1 MDNEHLCLANTEN
14 VSFLPFHSLVAAA
27 APLRSWEDRRTLAI
41 WNADAGCY
49 DSEVGWP
56 AATNAS
62 VTRVVCLPARCGSEA
77 TCEAL
82 GMSGDCVMVEQLQHA
97 LEEPSALEA
106 ASASLRG
113 SVEQA
118 ARAANTSSLI
128 CTQLADEQ
136 NTTAATVLQAQR
148 AVWRWSAG
156 SARSAGQAAA
166 QQLAQHV
173 ASQLQ
178 SVRGERLP
186 VLSRLMEGNAALSTW
201 SGLQSLIDSKR
212 SVLNTLIGCAANTS
226 ACNAS
231 GTSEQLAAQTFLQE
245 AHSLL
250 SQLPLDG
257 ELGSGR
263 LELLQLELEL
273 VAQVAS
279 ATLWLYYAIAATRMH
294 TAIDGHW
301 QVRAAST
308 CPHSH

>member
-1 MDNEHLCLANTEN
+1 MGSVHIGLIHLARGRRERSREEVEEGRL
-14 VSFLPFHSLVAAA
+14 AAA
-27 APLRSWEDRRTLAI
+27 IGADESDARVHGELKVELRE
-41 WNADAGCY
+41 
-49 DSEVGWP
+49 
-56 AATNAS
+56 
-62 VTRVVCLPARCGSEA
+62 
-77 TCEAL
+77 
-82 GMSGDCVMVEQLQHA
+82 
-97 LEEPSALEA
+97 
-106 ASASLRG
+106 
-113 SVEQA
+113 EQA

-128 CTQLADEQ
+128 CTQLAAEQ

-156 SARSAGQAAA
+156 SARSAGQAVA

-250 SQLPLDG
+250 SQLPLDD

-279 ATLWLYYAIAATRMH
+279 ATLWLYYVIAATRMH